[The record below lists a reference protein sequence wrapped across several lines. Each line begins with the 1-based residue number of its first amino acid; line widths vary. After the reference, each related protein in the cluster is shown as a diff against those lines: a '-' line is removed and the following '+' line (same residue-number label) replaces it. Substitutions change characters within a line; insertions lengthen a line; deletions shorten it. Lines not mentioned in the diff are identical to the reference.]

1 VPATP
6 ATTPRRRTSTSDGPE
21 YALRYDGE
29 PLWVTAIGQ
38 APFASRPEHRGVGVC
53 VKQQHFAATLDP
65 VGLYALA
72 ASLDAH
78 ADQLRDLADQL
89 AAILAGGGQ

>member
-1 VPATP
+1 MGGAAALHGHHDPA
-6 ATTPRRRTSTSDGPE
+6 
-21 YALRYDGE
+21 
-29 PLWVTAIGQ
+29 
-38 APFASRPEHRGVGVC
+38 
-53 VKQQHFAATLDP
+53 
-65 VGLYALA
+65 GLYALA